1 MIMPKDKR
9 NSETELA
16 NSLSKSLRESLDEA
30 SKKLNDD
37 SAEGALARGKVFQMA
52 AYFKEAAQC
61 YADALAQ
68 DDDLD
73 EAAARL
79 VVAQLKGR
87 QPEKALASAMNIAAR
102 KPGFEVKELSSNQV
116 ASAMTLLGD
125 ALVHNNRPTDAI
137 EAYRAART
145 ESKRDAFAAGR
156 LAQLL
161 IATGEPKKALEQAK
175 GVAANPRFRDLSRVL
190 ALGERNVALLPSFRT
205 GSLIDMIALT
215 DHGRPLFVDGTARS
229 ATLAWGDDQWC
240 ADIADLDIK

>member
-1 MIMPKDKR
+1 MPKDKQR
-9 NSETELA
+9 ASETELTS
-16 NSLSKSLRESLDEA
+16 SLSKYLKDSLDEA
-30 SKKLNDD
+30 AKKLNDD

-52 AYFKEAAQC
+52 SYFREAAQS

-79 VVAQLKGR
+79 VVAQLKAR
-87 QPEKALASAMNIAAR
+87 QPEKALASAVSLAAR
-102 KPGFEVKELSSNQV
+102 KPGFEVKELSSNQY
-116 ASAMTLLGD
+116 ASALTLLGD
-125 ALVHNNRPTDAI
+125 ALVHNNRPNDAI
-137 EAYRAART
+137 EAYRGART

-156 LAQLL
+156 LAQLFL
-161 IATGEPKKALEQAK
+161 ATGEPKKALEQAK

-190 ALGERNVALLPSFRT
+190 ALGERSAALLPAFRA
-205 GSLIDMIALT
+205 GSLIDMIAVS

-229 ATLAWGDDQWC
+229 ATLAWGNDQWC